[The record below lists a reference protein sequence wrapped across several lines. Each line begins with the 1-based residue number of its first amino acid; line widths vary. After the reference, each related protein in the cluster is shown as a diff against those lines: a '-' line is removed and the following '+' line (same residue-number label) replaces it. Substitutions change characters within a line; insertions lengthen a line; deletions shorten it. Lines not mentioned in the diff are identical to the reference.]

1 MLTSLSTDQLKA
13 IHSAILDSGIANQ
26 LAPKNRHYK
35 AIFKKL
41 KDESSGKQKKI
52 YAALS
57 KANRVEMGRMI
68 DVMINSN
75 NKTPCTKRCQLNN
88 GVCFG
93 CNRTLQEII
102 DAGKNK

>member
-1 MLTSLSTDQLKA
+1 MTLQQMLISLDIDQLKA

-35 AIFKKL
+35 TIFTKL

-57 KANRVEMGRMI
+57 KANKVEMGRMI
-68 DVMINSN
+68 DVMIN
-75 NKTPCTKRCQLNN
+75 T
-88 GVCFG
+88 
-93 CNRTLQEII
+93 
-102 DAGKNK
+102 